1 MDHNFW
7 CPDQCKLIL
16 TRNEDFKIMPRI
28 IIVVVVK
35 VIIKSMNFLKIIHIF
50 SFLKNVQGD
59 FPHAWAGPLL
69 DAVKHS
75 EEGE

>member
-35 VIIKSMNFLKIIHIF
+35 VIIKSMNFKK
-50 SFLKNVQGD
+50 SFIYLA
-59 FPHAWAGPLL
+59 F
-69 DAVKHS
+69 
-75 EEGE
+75 